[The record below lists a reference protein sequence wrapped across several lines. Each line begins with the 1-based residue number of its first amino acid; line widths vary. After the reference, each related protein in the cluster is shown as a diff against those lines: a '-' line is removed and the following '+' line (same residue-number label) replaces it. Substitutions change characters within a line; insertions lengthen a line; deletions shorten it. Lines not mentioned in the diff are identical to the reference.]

1 MSEVG
6 VVNEG
11 GVAGDPLLLR
21 RCVMLRFVNVPAF
34 LSRDLIF
41 DPFQCLDS
49 CSRTG
54 HSSNLM
60 NALCAICP
68 DERFS

>member
-1 MSEVG
+1 MQCGKEIDARYSG
-6 VVNEG
+6 HII
-11 GVAGDPLLLR
+11 LWL
-21 RCVMLRFVNVPAF
+21 VNVLAF
-34 LSRDLIF
+34 LSTDLIF
-41 DPFQCLDS
+41 DPFQGLDS

-60 NALCAICP
+60 NALGAICP

>member
-1 MSEVG
+1 MQCGKEIDSRYSGHIILWLVK
-6 VVNEG
+6 V
-11 GVAGDPLLLR
+11 L
-21 RCVMLRFVNVPAF
+21 FF

-49 CSRTG
+49 RSRTG

-60 NALCAICP
+60 NALCAKCP